1 MKKLVLAAGCV
12 ALALLSFGMRAHL
25 RAGAPGEPAEAHTPR
40 ALSGEP
46 DAPSTPA
53 PAEGFTGVVV
63 NRDTVDVSARV
74 EGLVTEV
81 RVRLGDRVTRN
92 ALLAQLD
99 DHQAKSE
106 LEVARATLG
115 ATRADEEKAVLEHQE
130 AQERNARN
138 QKAATLRGDA
148 LSQEELASS
157 RYQEQYAASRLTAA
171 RARVQEQQA
180 RVAQLEQ
187 RIRDEAIRAP
197 FDGVVTARY
206 VDPGASVTRGTPVVR
221 LVSSEELWVRFAV
234 PEDQGPHLA
243 TGRPVEVRIKELG
256 LALPGLI
263 EKISPEVDSASRM
276 IIAEARLNVPAAEQ
290 PPGLSGRVV
299 RVHPASALRSTSRPT
314 P

>member
-12 ALALLSFGMRAHL
+12 ALALLCVGVLVRL
-25 RAGAPGEPAEAHTPR
+25 RAGAPGEPVHAGPSR
-40 ALSGEP
+40 PLSREP
-46 DAPSTPA
+46 GQPSAPP
-53 PAEGFTGVVV
+53 PVEGFTGVVV
-63 NRDTVDVSARV
+63 NRDTVDVAARV

-106 LEVARATLG
+106 LEVARATLSV
-115 ATRADEEKAVLEHQE
+115 TRADEEKAVLEHQE
-130 AQERNARN
+130 AQERNGRN
-138 QKAATLRGDA
+138 QKAASLRGDA
-148 LSQEELASS
+148 LSQEELAAA
-157 RYQEQYAASRLTAA
+157 RYQEQYAASRLSAA

-187 RIRDEAIRAP
+187 RIHDEAIRAP

-206 VDPGASVTRGTPVVR
+206 VDPGASVSRGAPVVR

-234 PEDQGPHLA
+234 PEEQGPGLA
-243 TGRPVEVRIKELG
+243 TGLPVEVRIKELG
-256 LALPGLI
+256 LAIPGLV
-263 EKISPEVDSASRM
+263 EKISPEVDAASRM
-276 IIAEARLNVPAAEQ
+276 IIAEARLTLPAAQQ
-290 PPGLSGRVV
+290 PPGLSGRAV
-299 RVHPASALRSTSRPT
+299 RVHPAQHSTAQPT

>member
-12 ALALLSFGMRAHL
+12 ALALLCVGVLVRL
-25 RAGAPGEPAEAHTPR
+25 RAGAPGEPVQAGSSRP
-40 ALSGEP
+40 LSREP
-46 DAPSTPA
+46 GQPSVP
-53 PAEGFTGVVV
+53 PPVEGFTGVVV
-63 NRDTVDVSARV
+63 NRDTVDVAARV

-106 LEVARATLG
+106 LEVARATLSV
-115 ATRADEEKAVLEHQE
+115 TRADEEKAVLEHQE
-130 AQERNARN
+130 AQERNGRN
-138 QKAATLRGDA
+138 QKAASLRGDA
-148 LSQEELASS
+148 LSQEELAAA
-157 RYQEQYAASRLTAA
+157 RYQEQYAASRLSAA

-187 RIRDEAIRAP
+187 RIHDEVIRAP

-206 VDPGASVTRGTPVVR
+206 VDPGASVSRGAPVVR

-234 PEDQGPHLA
+234 PEEQGPGRHRPAGGGAHQGARARHPRARREDLPRGGRGLPDDHRGGPVDPARRAA
-243 TGRPVEVRIKELG
+243 T
-256 LALPGLI
+256 
-263 EKISPEVDSASRM
+263 
-276 IIAEARLNVPAAEQ
+276 
-290 PPGLSGRVV
+290 PGLSGRAV
-299 RVHPASALRSTSRPT
+299 RVHPAQHSTAQPT